1 MRPKSMASL
10 FILLLSGCGVTT
22 ETTIEDR
29 TIMVVPD
36 TVIDTVSATR
46 VDTLLVEGQIVLK
59 ADTVVVV
66 RYFPQEKK
74 FWIKVKPDT
83 IRVTYRDTTVVLKPE
98 IIETPFL
105 SKMGLVAI
113 GVILAVVGAT
123 VLKFKGIF

>member
-1 MRPKSMASL
+1 
-10 FILLLSGCGVTT
+10 
-22 ETTIEDR
+22 
-29 TIMVVPD
+29 MVVPD